1 MKILITG
8 GKSAGTLKLLKAFE
22 GHEILLADYGDT
34 PAFGS
39 STYTFLSLGEEN
51 DAIAHNLLNTC
62 LDHGVECLLPL
73 HGFEVSQLSKSA
85 VLFEEFNITVL
96 LPLLIDLPKFFY
108 PQADVDP
115 KSPWAIFVKGE
126 LKYPLDADEKQH
138 ALGREHELNG
148 VFYLPGQIEKP
159 TAILFTIK

>member
-22 GHEILLADYGDT
+22 GHEVVLADYGDT

-39 STYTFLSLGEEN
+39 AAYTFISLGEAN
-51 DAIAHNLLNTC
+51 DAIAHNLMNTC
-62 LDHGVECLLPL
+62 LDHGVGCLLPL
-73 HGFEVSQLSKSA
+73 HEFEVSQVSKSL

-96 LPLLIDLPKFFY
+96 LPALLDLPKFFY
-108 PQADVDP
+108 PQQDVDS
-115 KSPWAIFVKGE
+115 KCPWAIFVKGD
-126 LKYPLDADEKQH
+126 LKYPLDADEKQRE
-138 ALGREHELNG
+138 LGREHDLNG
-148 VFYLPGQIEKP
+148 VFYLPQELDKP

>member
-22 GHEILLADYGDT
+22 GHEVILADYGET

-39 STYTFLSLGEEN
+39 AAYTFLSLGEEN

-73 HGFEVSQLSKSA
+73 HEFEVSQVSKSA

-96 LPLLIDLPKFFY
+96 LPSLVDLPKFFY
-108 PQADVDP
+108 PLQDVDP

-126 LKYPLDADEKQH
+126 LKFPVEATAALH
-138 ALGREHELNG
+138 ALGKEHELNG
-148 VFYLPGQIEKP
+148 VFYIPEQLEQP

>member
-22 GHEILLADYGDT
+22 GHEVILADYGDT

-39 STYTFLSLGEEN
+39 STYTFLSLGEAN
-51 DAIAHNLLNTC
+51 DAIAHNLLNVC

-73 HGFEVSQLSKSA
+73 HEFEVSQVSKSA

-96 LPLLIDLPKFFY
+96 LPSLIDLPKFFY
-108 PQADVDP
+108 PQQDIDP
-115 KSPWAIFVKGE
+115 KCNWAIFVKGE
-126 LKYPLDADEKQH
+126 LKFPAVAGDKLQTI
-138 ALGREHELNG
+138 GQEHDLNG
-148 VFYLPGQIEKP
+148 VFYIPEQLDKP

>member
-22 GHEILLADYGDT
+22 GHEVILADYGDT

-39 STYTFLSLGEEN
+39 STYTFLSLGEAN
-51 DAIAHNLLNTC
+51 DAIAHNLLNVC

-73 HGFEVSQLSKSA
+73 HEFEVSQIAKSA
-85 VLFEEFNITVL
+85 VLFEEFTITVL
-96 LPLLIDLPKFFY
+96 LPSLIDLPKFFF
-108 PQADVDP
+108 PQQDIDP
-115 KSPWAIFVKGE
+115 KCDWAIFVKGE
-126 LKYPLDADEKQH
+126 LKFPPAADEKLQTI
-138 ALGREHELNG
+138 GQEHDLNG
-148 VFYLPGQIEKP
+148 VFYIPEQLDKP

>member
-1 MKILITG
+1 LKILITG

-22 GHEILLADYGDT
+22 GHEVILADYGDT
-34 PAFGS
+34 PSFVSAA
-39 STYTFLSLGEEN
+39 YTFLSLGEEN

-73 HGFEVSQLSKSA
+73 HEFEIAQVSKSS

-96 LPLLIDLPKFFY
+96 LPSLIDLPKFFY
-108 PQADVDP
+108 PLQEVDP
-115 KSPWAIFVKGE
+115 KSPWAIFVKGD
-126 LKYPLDADEKQH
+126 LKFPVAAADEWH
-138 ALGREHELNG
+138 ALGKEHQLNG
-148 VFYLPGQIEKP
+148 VFYIPEQLEKP

>member
-22 GHEILLADYGDT
+22 GHEVILADYGDT

-39 STYTFLSLGEEN
+39 STYTFLSLGEAN
-51 DAIAHNLLNTC
+51 DAIAHNLLNVC

-73 HGFEVSQLSKSA
+73 HEFEVSQIAKSA

-96 LPLLIDLPKFFY
+96 LPSLIDLHKFFF
-108 PQADVDP
+108 PQQDIDP
-115 KSPWAIFVKGE
+115 KCGWAIFVKGE
-126 LKYPLDADEKQH
+126 LKFPPAADEKLQTI
-138 ALGREHELNG
+138 GQEHDLNG
-148 VFYLPGQIEKP
+148 VFYIPEQLDKP

>member
-22 GHEILLADYGDT
+22 GHDIVLADYGDT
-34 PAFGS
+34 PSFGS
-39 STYTFLSLGEEN
+39 SSYAFISLGEPN
-51 DAIAHNLLNTC
+51 DAIAHNLLNIC
-62 LDHGVECLLPL
+62 LDHGIECMLPV
-73 HGFEVSQLSKSA
+73 HEFEISHVSKSS

-96 LPLLIDLPKFFY
+96 LPSVVDLPKFFY
-108 PQADVDP
+108 PLQDVDP

-126 LKYPLDADEKQH
+126 LKFPVDAEESLVI
-138 ALGREHELNG
+138 LGKEHKLNG
-148 VFYLPGQIEKP
+148 VFYLPDNIDKP